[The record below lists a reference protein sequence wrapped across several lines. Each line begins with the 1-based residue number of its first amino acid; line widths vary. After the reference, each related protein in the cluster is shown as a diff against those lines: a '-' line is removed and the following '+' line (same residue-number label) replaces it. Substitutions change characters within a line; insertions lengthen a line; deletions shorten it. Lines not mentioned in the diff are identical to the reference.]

1 MQLSRCTVTLVLIFQ
16 QRNKLKHVYEKPEDI
31 DMFVGAFSEGVNDPE
46 TNGVLGPTFKCIIGD
61 MFFKFRFG
69 DRFFYDNGAQAGS
82 FTEDQ
87 LNQIRK
93 ASMAR
98 LICDNTIVD
107 RVQKLAFEPID
118 DDFNDLKRCDSR
130 LLLEGIDRMD
140 LTAFKE

>member
-31 DMFVGAFSEGVNDPE
+31 DMFVGAFSEEVNDPE
-46 TNGVLGPTFKCIIGD
+46 TDGVLGATFKCIIGD

>member
-1 MQLSRCTVTLVLIFQ
+1 
-16 QRNKLKHVYEKPEDI
+16 
-31 DMFVGAFSEGVNDPE
+31 MFVGAFSEGVNDPE
-46 TNGVLGPTFKCIIGD
+46 TNGVLGATFKCIIGD

>member
-1 MQLSRCTVTLVLIFQ
+1 MLVLILR
-16 QRNKLKHVYEKPEDI
+16 QRNKLRRVYEKPEDI

-46 TNGVLGPTFKCIIGD
+46 TNGVLGATFKCIIGD

-93 ASMAR
+93 TSMAR

-118 DDFNDLKRCDSR
+118 DLNDLKRCDSR
-130 LLLEGIDRMD
+130 LLLEGIDRVD